1 MPSRRTRKT
10 DEVKQRLLARLE
22 NGFYQPGDRFLS
34 NRDVAELF
42 SVSYQT
48 AHRLIAELCAE
59 GVLQRRPQSGTYVP
73 GGTRPLVGAQVLFHP
88 RAAMQSSF
96 GSKMLAQLVRRL
108 AADRIDWTLELV
120 EGAPTIALDRVA
132 VIWESPVSLAA
143 CARQNVSVVLVN
155 DRPRVGL
162 DALFVDSVSTDDFAG
177 GVCAAQ
183 LLQARTGARKG
194 FAVLGGPADDPR
206 SRQRVAGFLS
216 MAAGQVVEAQS
227 WFFEAG
233 YASAALVVPHAAAG
247 LFCANDQLAAA
258 VIRWCRDQGHRQPPI
273 VGFDDAPVAESLNL
287 TTIAIP
293 WDELVEGVVR
303 VLKRR
308 LAGDRST
315 SSQQIFH
322 PRPVIR
328 GFGLSPAPARRRDRP
343 PELMRGRREIVYH
356 IYTVVVYDLAG
367 RSGGSRNREYNCVQN
382 TTPLLDHFLA
392 PSFTRLYRVR
402 AWARLPTRFNQMRS
416 GKRFQFPEFKT
427 AGLVSCRGNA
437 AARHQINR
445 SARVATVRQSPR

>member
-1 MPSRRTRKT
+1 MPNRRTRKT
-10 DEVKQRLLARLE
+10 DEVKQRLLARLR

-34 NRDVAELF
+34 NRDVVELF
-42 SVSYQT
+42 GVSYQT

-73 GGTRPLVGAQVLFHP
+73 GGVRHLVGAQILFHP
-88 RAAMQSSF
+88 RAATESSF
-96 GSKMLAQLVRRL
+96 GSKLLTQLTRRL
-108 AADRIDWTLELV
+108 DTDRIDWTLELV
-120 EGAPTIALDRVA
+120 EGSPTISSDRVA
-132 VIWESPVSLAA
+132 VVWELPESLAA

-155 DRPRVGL
+155 DRPRAGL

-183 LLQARTGARKG
+183 LLLAQTGARNG

-206 SRQRVAGFLS
+206 NRQRVEGFLS
-216 MAAGQVVEAQS
+216 VAGAQVVEAQS
-227 WFFEAG
+227 WFFEGG
-233 YASAALVVPHAAAG
+233 YASAPRVVPHATAG
-247 LFCANDQLAAA
+247 LFCSNDQLAAA
-258 VIRWCRDQGHRQPPI
+258 VIRWCRDQGRAQPPI

-293 WDELVEGVVR
+293 WDELIEGVVR

-328 GFGLSPAPARRRDRP
+328 GFGLSPAQ
-343 PELMRGRREIVYH
+343 L
-356 IYTVVVYDLAG
+356 
-367 RSGGSRNREYNCVQN
+367 
-382 TTPLLDHFLA
+382 
-392 PSFTRLYRVR
+392 
-402 AWARLPTRFNQMRS
+402 
-416 GKRFQFPEFKT
+416 T
-427 AGLVSCRGNA
+427 A
-437 AARHQINR
+437 
-445 SARVATVRQSPR
+445 

>member
-1 MPSRRTRKT
+1 MPLRRTRKT
-10 DEVKQRLLARLE
+10 DEVKQRLVARLR

-42 SVSYQT
+42 GVSYQT
-48 AHRLIAELCAE
+48 AHRLIAELCDE

-73 GGTRPLVGAQVLFHP
+73 GGARHPVGAQVLFHP
-88 RAAMQSSF
+88 RAEQESSF
-96 GSKMLAQLVRRL
+96 GSKLLTLLGRRL
-108 AADRIDWTLELV
+108 DADRIDWKLELV
-120 EGAPTIALDRVA
+120 EREPTIDADRVA
-132 VIWESPVSLAA
+132 VIWESPESLAA

-183 LLQARTGARKG
+183 LLLARTGTSSG

-206 SRQRVAGFLS
+206 SRQRVDGFIS
-216 MAAGQVVEAQS
+216 VAKAPVIEAES

-233 YASAALVVPHAAAG
+233 YASAALVVPQAKAG
-247 LFCANDQLAAA
+247 LFCANDQLAGA
-258 VIRWCRDQGHRQPPI
+258 VIRWCREQRRPQPPI
-273 VGFDDAPVAESLNL
+273 VGFDDAPIAETLNL

-308 LAGDRST
+308 LSGDRST

-322 PRPVIR
+322 PRPVVR
-328 GFGLSPAPARRRDRP
+328 GFGLTPA
-343 PELMRGRREIVYH
+343 
-356 IYTVVVYDLAG
+356 
-367 RSGGSRNREYNCVQN
+367 SR
-382 TTPLLDHFLA
+382 
-392 PSFTRLYRVR
+392 
-402 AWARLPTRFNQMRS
+402 
-416 GKRFQFPEFKT
+416 
-427 AGLVSCRGNA
+427 VS
-437 AARHQINR
+437 
-445 SARVATVRQSPR
+445 